1 LGGQPLSN
9 SDRPTAVSRE
19 SWTSRP
25 ARRRRLPVHPSG
37 VDRAGS
43 SAANTGWPFRSV
55 RMIGPHRSPFGSSE
69 SSPRT
74 RSSSDVESTRQ
85 HGGWSGRVARIPDAR
100 EVPSFGDGQSPRA
113 GARGAT
119 TRQERSPRRPPG
131 RSGARGA
138 TTRQERSP
146 RSESGVREDTSSHT
160 DSWHR
165 SSDAQDAP
173 SRSYA
178 SSAATRGRRQGRHVI
193 RGLGPA
199 RWGRGVVRH
208 TEPAFDVPRESTQ
221 PRQSTGRATPPAPR
235 TSFTHR
241 RPSREGTASWGR
253 GVVRL
258 Q

>member
-25 ARRRRLPVHPSG
+25 ARRRRLPVHLSG

-69 SSPRT
+69 SSPHT

-119 TRQERSPRRPPG
+119 TREERSPRSGHPAGAEPAERPPG

-146 RSESGVREDTSSHT
+146 RSDHPAGAEPAERI
-160 DSWHR
+160 
-165 SSDAQDAP
+165 
-173 SRSYA
+173 
-178 SSAATRGRRQGRHVI
+178 RRAGRHI
-193 RGLGPA
+193 
-199 RWGRGVVRH
+199 
-208 TEPAFDVPRESTQ
+208 ESH
-221 PRQSTGRATPPAPR
+221 RQLAP
-235 TSFTHR
+235 
-241 RPSREGTASWGR
+241 
-253 GVVRL
+253 V

>member
-69 SSPRT
+69 SSPHT

-85 HGGWSGRVARIPDAR
+85 HGGWSGRIARIPDTR

-113 GARGAT
+113 
-119 TRQERSPRRPPG
+119 
-131 RSGARGA
+131 GARGA

-173 SRSYA
+173 FRSSA